1 MGHSFYPCSPI
12 RDINILRRVV
22 GVLKA
27 HRTQSAKI
35 SCLFFFAAA
44 AVWSQSRAVQMLN
57 GTETKLIE
65 T

>member
-1 MGHSFYPCSPI
+1 MWHSFYPRLRI
-12 RDINILRRVV
+12 RDINILRGVV

-44 AVWSQSRAVQMLN
+44 AASSQSRAVQMLN
-57 GTETKLIE
+57 GTGTKLIQ